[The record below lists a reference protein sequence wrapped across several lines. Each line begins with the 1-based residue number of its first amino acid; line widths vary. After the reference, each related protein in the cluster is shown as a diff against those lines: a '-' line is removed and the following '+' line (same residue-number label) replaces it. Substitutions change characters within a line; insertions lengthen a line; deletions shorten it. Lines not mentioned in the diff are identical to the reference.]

1 MGTYNLAMSLTL
13 VALFVPALVS
23 AKPNIIFVLMDDVG
37 YRDLGHVDPTF
48 YTPTIDRLR
57 SEGIRMSQS
66 YTPPN
71 CGPSRTAL
79 FSGAFSFRLGLQV
92 FYSGWDGIDGWV
104 DGWMNEWKDGR
115 MDGWAN
121 GLRTSAGSS
130 VPLDHTFLPQKLQKE
145 GYKTHM
151 IGKWHQGFCN
161 WAMYPTNRGFDSF
174 YGFLLSGGDHFK
186 HTAEKKEPPYG
197 YDFRFNERPEF
208 DVAGEYSVHIF
219 SERARTI
226 IREHKEE
233 DPNND
238 KPFFILLSH
247 QAIHVPNQVP
257 QKYVD
262 DHCQGV
268 SDPERKIKCGM
279 LAAVDEGLKNILDE
293 LNTAGFLD
301 NTLIV
306 FTSDNG
312 GGQTS
317 GSSNFPLRGGKGTI
331 WEGGIR
337 VPSFIYSASRDILP
351 NANMDWSGLFHQ
363 VDWYGT
369 LWGFATQ
376 KGLPRLTETP
386 DGFNMWRKLYNGL
399 STSFREEFAYINEA
413 KNATYIRKGDWKLM
427 LGENS
432 EAGWY
437 MPPDGVTADPG
448 PRKKDIPYVQLYNI
462 ADDPNE
468 KQNKADDLPDVVA
481 DLKKAL
487 DDNYWSIW
495 QPEKVKD
502 NSMDKNGA

>member
-1 MGTYNLAMSLTL
+1 MGTDNLAMSLTL
-13 VALFVPALVS
+13 VAIFVPALVS

-37 YRDLGHVDPTF
+37 HRDLGYTDPTF

-57 SEGIRMSQS
+57 SEGIRMSQT

-71 CGPSRTAL
+71 CGPSRSAL
-79 FSGAFSFRLGLQV
+79 FSGGYSFRFGLQ
-92 FYSGWDGIDGWV
+92 G
-104 DGWMNEWKDGR
+104 
-115 MDGWAN
+115 N

-130 VPLDHTFLPQKLQKE
+130 VPLNHTILPQKLKTE

-174 YGFLLSGGDHFK
+174 YGFLLSGEDHFK
-186 HTAEKKEPPYG
+186 HIVKKRHPPYG
-197 YDFRFNERPEF
+197 YDFRLNKLPEF
-208 DVAGEYSVHIF
+208 SVVGEYSVHIF

-226 IREHKEE
+226 IREHKKE
-233 DPNND
+233 DANNTT
-238 KPFFILLSH
+238 PFFILLSH

-268 SDPERKIKCGM
+268 SDLERKIKCGM

-317 GSSNFPLRGGKGTI
+317 GSSNFPLRGGKGTL

-337 VPSFIYSASRDILP
+337 VPSFIY
-351 NANMDWSGLFHQ
+351 
-363 VDWYGT
+363 
-369 LWGFATQ
+369 
-376 KGLPRLTETP
+376 
-386 DGFNMWRKLYNGL
+386 
-399 STSFREEFAYINEA
+399 
-413 KNATYIRKGDWKLM
+413 
-427 LGENS
+427 
-432 EAGWY
+432 
-437 MPPDGVTADPG
+437 
-448 PRKKDIPYVQLYNI
+448 
-462 ADDPNE
+462 
-468 KQNKADDLPDVVA
+468 
-481 DLKKAL
+481 
-487 DDNYWSIW
+487 
-495 QPEKVKD
+495 
-502 NSMDKNGA
+502 